1 MNKLY
6 LIFIFFVTVSFI
18 ATDKNSPNKSKYFPK
33 DLIYYNPQK
42 QDSLSPFYLSRHLT
56 TNKEY
61 LTFILWQYF
70 TERNSSDQYKC
81 AHLLLPQNQEK
92 SNKLFNPKYDLEPI
106 TGLTNEQIMN
116 YCIWKTARTNEYIL
130 IREKKLRLDFK
141 TLLIDNT
148 FSLETFVLGA
158 FAGDVIK
165 QPGEFYEFDA
175 WRHDV
180 PNFFQPP
187 IWSDDFIIPTYRL
200 PQPIE
205 LEYALSKQFDFFS
218 AEVKTID
225 ESIEFYYIGLKEAIK
240 NYWITNGGF
249 NEGAQLDLENRMDLY
264 FNYAKSS
271 DEKKSTS
278 YKPVERVFEPT
289 IKPSKYKNYG
299 FVYSIIKDSTTD
311 CLEKDIHGQLNS
323 ICNQL
328 IISSQNNFPVFIKY
342 QPFLQEYNKNKCYT
356 YKGYIPAN
364 TNEDIV
370 SESGFRV
377 ALFAPHKR

>member
-42 QDSLSPFYLSRHLT
+42 QDSLSPFYLSRNLT

-92 SNKLFNPKYDLEPI
+92 SNKLFNPKYELEPI
-106 TGLTNEQIMN
+106 TGLTNEQIMK
-116 YCIWKTARTNEYIL
+116 YCIWKTARSNEYIL
-130 IREKKLRLDFK
+130 IREKKLKLDFK
-141 TLLIDNT
+141 TLLIDNA

-158 FAGDVIK
+158 FVGDVIK

-187 IWSDDFIIPTYRL
+187 I
-200 PQPIE
+200 
-205 LEYALSKQFDFFS
+205 
-218 AEVKTID
+218 
-225 ESIEFYYIGLKEAIK
+225 
-240 NYWITNGGF
+240 
-249 NEGAQLDLENRMDLY
+249 
-264 FNYAKSS
+264 
-271 DEKKSTS
+271 
-278 YKPVERVFEPT
+278 
-289 IKPSKYKNYG
+289 
-299 FVYSIIKDSTTD
+299 
-311 CLEKDIHGQLNS
+311 
-323 ICNQL
+323 
-328 IISSQNNFPVFIKY
+328 
-342 QPFLQEYNKNKCYT
+342 
-356 YKGYIPAN
+356 
-364 TNEDIV
+364 
-370 SESGFRV
+370 
-377 ALFAPHKR
+377 